1 MDFEKAN
8 TYTLKLLKEADAYN
22 RWIFQ
27 RISPWLGNKILEVG
41 CGIGNI
47 TEMLI
52 SRGKIFVSD
61 INRKYLQ
68 IVEDRFRNNPNF
80 QKAILW
86 DISKEPPEELYNAI
100 DTILCCNV
108 LEHVKDDDSVLKNF
122 YQLLSSG
129 GRLIILVPAMKILYN
144 SLDQELG
151 HLRRYSKKEIIM
163 KLKSNSFKILYIGFF
178 NILGIIG
185 WFINGNILRRQLLT
199 QKQIIVF
206 NKFVPILSRLEKVIP
221 SFIGLSII
229 ATGEKG
235 RSLI

>member
-1 MDFEKAN
+1 MDFERSDA
-8 TYTLKLLKEADAYN
+8 YTLKLLKEANAYN

-27 RISPWLGNKILEVG
+27 KISPWIGDKILEVG

-52 SRGKIFVSD
+52 NHGKIFVSD
-61 INRKYLQ
+61 INKEYLQ

-80 QKAILW
+80 HKAVLW
-86 DISKEPPEELYNAI
+86 DISKDPPKELYNAI
-100 DTILCCNV
+100 DTVLCCNV
-108 LEHVKDDDSVLKNF
+108 LEHVEDDNSVLKNF
-122 YQLLSSG
+122 YQLLPSV
-129 GRLIILVPAMKILYN
+129 GRLVKFLYN

-151 HLRRYSKKEIIM
+151 HLRGSSKREIIM

-185 WFINGNILRRQLLT
+185 WFINGNILRRRLLS
-199 QKQIIVF
+199 QKQICVF
-206 NKFVPILSRLEKVIP
+206 NKFVPILSKLEKVIP

-229 ATGEKG
+229 ATGEK
-235 RSLI
+235 RRNLI